1 MYGVNGVRLI
11 SRKEKIENQLAKK
24 GKKHRHV
31 FLELITFDQSQEGC
45 AEVFTTFQLISYLST
60 ILISKIGVLKQSRKK
75 IEKLALGERLP
86 ERLLLH
92 DECMDG

>member
-60 ILISKIGVLKQSRKK
+60 ILISKIGVLK
-75 IEKLALGERLP
+75 
-86 ERLLLH
+86 
-92 DECMDG
+92 

>member
-1 MYGVNGVRLI
+1 MRLI
-11 SRKEKIENQLAKK
+11 CRKGKNGEQLAKQ

-31 FLELITFDQSQEGC
+31 FLGAITFDQSQEGC
-45 AEVFTTFQLISYLST
+45 AEVFTSFQLISYLST
-60 ILISKIGVLKQSRKK
+60 IMISKIGVLKQSRKK
-75 IEKLALGERLP
+75 TEKLALGERLP